1 MTVYEDKDI
10 KIARQTISRARG
22 NISIMDMHYLVGEK
36 GKSIRHV
43 VDRHELGMF
52 ATRKFLAYM
61 RRAGLRSRFLK
72 NGLMKDR
79 GVYIGI
85 KT

>member
-1 MTVYEDKDI
+1 V
-10 KIARQTISRARG
+10 KIARQNVSRSRGTISV
-22 NISIMDMHYLVGEK
+22 MDMHYLVGEQGK
-36 GKSIRHV
+36 GIRHI

-52 ATRKFLAYM
+52 ETRKFLLYM
-61 RRAGLRSRFLK
+61 RQAGLRSRFLK

-79 GVYIGI
+79 GVYVGV